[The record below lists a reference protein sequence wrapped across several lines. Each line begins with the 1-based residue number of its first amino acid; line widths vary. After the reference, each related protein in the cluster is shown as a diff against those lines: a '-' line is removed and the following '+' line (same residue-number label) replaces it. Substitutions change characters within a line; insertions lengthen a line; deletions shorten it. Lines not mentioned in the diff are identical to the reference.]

1 MKTYYV
7 KKWGDPTGKEHIFK
21 AQDKNDLKEKMIKKL
36 PYGRY
41 TIKDSNGKSLTG
53 ITLNSYS
60 RPQLPK
66 EDYDNLYF
74 YVTERGQELIEEGSR
89 TPSSVSSPRRYNTI
103 EEVRKSALAKS
114 YANYRLIKDGYT
126 FRDKTVIFYIY
137 KGKKLLGQVYC
148 SPLAKAPYKGTGKW
162 IEYVRHTDSPFM
174 SLNRY
179 ILFKDGSIKRE

>member
-7 KKWGDPTGKEHIFK
+7 KKRGDPNGKEHIFK

-41 TIKDSNGKSLTG
+41 TIKDGNGKALTG
-53 ITLNSYS
+53 LTLNSYS

-66 EDYDNLYF
+66 EEYDNLYF
-74 YVTERGQELIEEGSR
+74 YVTENGQALIEKGR
-89 TPSSVSSPRRYNTI
+89 KPATVSSPRRYNSI

-126 FRDKTVIFYIY
+126 FSDKTVIFYIY
-137 KGKKLLGQVYC
+137 KGTKLLGQVYC

-174 SLNRY
+174 SSNSY
-179 ILFKDGSIKRE
+179 ILFKDGSIKKE